1 MKNILIKIRTSMKF
15 VVLVSIATFL
25 IFGAVILLY
34 KPIYSV
40 TLNGELI
47 GYCAQKS
54 KLQAR
59 IDKYIENGNEDN
71 KNVAYVE
78 LDYMPKYNLC
88 LLKRGIST
96 NDDEIYKKVAEN
108 GTTYYKY
115 YEILKDDEEKMC
127 VADFSTAENIIQD
140 LKEKNSENIENIQ
153 VVEKY
158 DTKLAEFVNQEE
170 AVASL
175 YEEKQEEKQ
184 TEQPVAKVAST
195 NDTKSTKL
203 ATTYKSSGQKSSFST
218 SANMSKSS
226 ASLGVSLIK
235 PITGTITSRF
245 GSISSIRSSAHTGLD
260 IGASTGTQ
268 VKAAASGTVIW
279 AGYKGSLGNLVV
291 ISHSNG
297 VQTYYGHCSKIYV
310 SSGQTVSQ
318 GQIISAVGSTG
329 NSTGPHLH
337 FEIRVNGVAY
347 NPQNYV
353 Y

>member
-15 VVLVSIATFL
+15 FILVSIATFL
-25 IFGAVILLY
+25 IIGAVILLY

-40 TLNGELI
+40 TLDGELI

-54 KLQAR
+54 KLQSK
-59 IDKYIENGNEDN
+59 IDKYIENGNGEN
-71 KNVAYVE
+71 CNVAFVE
-78 LDYMPKYNLC
+78 LDNMPEYDLC
-88 LLKRGIST
+88 LLKRGITT
-96 NDDEIYKKVAEN
+96 NDEEIYEKITEK

-115 YEILKDDEEKMC
+115 YAILDDNEEKLS
-127 VADFSTAENIIQD
+127 VSDFSTAEAVIQG
-140 LKEKNSENIENIQ
+140 LKDKNSNNADNMQII
-153 VVEKY
+153 EKY
-158 DTKLAEFVNQEE
+158 DTILADFVNAEE
-170 AVASL
+170 AIASL
-175 YEEKQEEKQ
+175 YEEKKI
-184 TEQPVAKVAST
+184 EQPVAKVAST
-195 NDTKSTKL
+195 KRN
-203 ATTYKSSGQKSSFST
+203 SSKVSSKYSGNSSAFST
-218 SANMSKSS
+218 SANISRSS
-226 ASLGVSLIK
+226 ASLGISLIK

-245 GSISSIRSSAHTGLD
+245 GVVSSIRSGAHTGLD
-260 IGASTGTQ
+260 IGASTGTP

-291 ISHSNG
+291 ISHTNG

-310 SSGQTVSQ
+310 SSGQSVSQ
-318 GQIISAVGSTG
+318 GQTISAVGSTG

>member
-1 MKNILIKIRTSMKF
+1 MKNVLIKVRTSLKF
-15 VVLVSIATFL
+15 FILVSIATFL
-25 IFGAVILLY
+25 IAGAVILLY

-40 TLNGELI
+40 TLDGELL

-59 IDKYIENGNEDN
+59 IDEYVEGLDSEE
-71 KNVAYVE
+71 KNVAFVE
-78 LDYMPKYNLC
+78 LDDMPTYNLC
-88 LLKRGIST
+88 LLKRGITT
-96 NDDEIYKKVAEN
+96 NDEEIYDKIAEK

-115 YEILKDDEEKMC
+115 YAILKDNEEKLC
-127 VADFSTAENIIQD
+127 VSDFSTAESIIQG
-140 LKEKNSENIENIQ
+140 LKDKDSENIDNIQ
-153 VVEKY
+153 IIEKY
-158 DTKLAEFVNQEE
+158 DTDLADFVNAEQ
-170 AVASL
+170 AIASL
-175 YEEKQEEKQ
+175 YEEKKV
-184 TEQPVAKVAST
+184 EQPAVKIAST
-195 NDTKSTKL
+195 KNSSKKITS
-203 ATTYKSSGQKSSFST
+203 KSSGNASGFST
-218 SANMSKSS
+218 SSNLSRSS
-226 ASLGVSLIK
+226 ASLGIGLIK

-245 GSISSIRSSAHTGLD
+245 GSVSSIRSGAHTGLD
-260 IGASTGTQ
+260 IGASSGTP

-291 ISHSNG
+291 VSHTNG

-310 SSGQTVSQ
+310 SSGQSVSQ
-318 GQIISAVGSTG
+318 GQTISAVGSTG

>member
-1 MKNILIKIRTSMKF
+1 MKNVLIKIRTSLKF
-15 VVLVSIATFL
+15 FILVSIATFL
-25 IFGAVILLY
+25 IIGAVILLY

-40 TLNGELI
+40 TLNGELV

-59 IDKYIENGNEDN
+59 IDDFIENGNGDN
-71 KNVAYVE
+71 GNVAFVE
-78 LDYMPKYNLC
+78 LDDMPKYNLC
-88 LLKRGIST
+88 LLKRGITT
-96 NDDEIYKKVAEN
+96 NDEEIYQKIAKT

-115 YEILKDDEEKMC
+115 YAILDDNEEKLS
-127 VADFSTAENIIQD
+127 VSDFSTAEEVVKG
-140 LKEKNSENIENIQ
+140 LKEKNSENCDDIQ
-153 VVEKY
+153 IIEKY
-158 DTKLAEFVNQEE
+158 DTDLADFVNAEQ
-170 AVASL
+170 AIASL
-175 YEEKQEEKQ
+175 YEEKKV
-184 TEQPVAKVAST
+184 EQPAVKIAST
-195 NDTKSTKL
+195 KNSSKKITS
-203 ATTYKSSGQKSSFST
+203 KSSGNASGFST
-218 SANMSKSS
+218 SSNLSRSS
-226 ASLGVSLIK
+226 ASLGIGLIK

-245 GSISSIRSSAHTGLD
+245 GSVSSIRSGAHTGLD
-260 IGASTGTQ
+260 IGASSGTP

-291 ISHSNG
+291 VSHSNG

-310 SSGQTVSQ
+310 SSGQSVSQ
-318 GQIISAVGSTG
+318 GQTISAVGSTG

>member
-1 MKNILIKIRTSMKF
+1 MKNVLIKVRTSLKF
-15 VVLVSIATFL
+15 FILVSIATFL
-25 IFGAVILLY
+25 IVGAVILLY

-40 TLNGELI
+40 TLDGELL

-59 IDKYIENGNEDN
+59 IDEYVEGLDSEE
-71 KNVAYVE
+71 KNVAFVE
-78 LDYMPKYNLC
+78 LDDMPTYNLC
-88 LLKRGIST
+88 LLKRGITT
-96 NDDEIYKKVAEN
+96 NDEEIYDKIAEK

-115 YEILKDDEEKMC
+115 YAILKDNEEKLC
-127 VADFSTAENIIQD
+127 VSDFSTAESIIQG
-140 LKEKNSENIENIQ
+140 LKDKDSENIDNIQ
-153 VVEKY
+153 IIEKY
-158 DTKLAEFVNQEE
+158 DTDLADFVNAEQ
-170 AVASL
+170 AIASL
-175 YEEKQEEKQ
+175 YEEKKV
-184 TEQPVAKVAST
+184 EQPAVKIAST
-195 NDTKSTKL
+195 KNSSKK
-203 ATTYKSSGQKSSFST
+203 ATAKSSGNASGFST
-218 SANMSKSS
+218 SSNLSRSS
-226 ASLGVSLIK
+226 ASLGIGLIK

-245 GSISSIRSSAHTGLD
+245 GSVSSIRSGAHTGLD
-260 IGASTGTQ
+260 IGASSGTP

-291 ISHSNG
+291 VSHSNG

-310 SSGQTVSQ
+310 SSGQSVSQ
-318 GQIISAVGSTG
+318 GQTISAVGSTG